1 MELEV
6 LDGSMI
12 SSWWKEDIYIHTRCD
27 THLRGPKI
35 GWDPCRAPRK
45 MYSQSE
51 REACLASVSTSDFRS
66 PLGFVDD

>member
-1 MELEV
+1 
-6 LDGSMI
+6 
-12 SSWWKEDIYIHTRCD
+12 
-27 THLRGPKI
+27 
-35 GWDPCRAPRK
+35 